1 MLQFFLWSVQLSFEK
16 WCEYTR
22 MKVLRYSGVIG
33 RRRKDATSGTGL
45 GNLNE
50 VNDGLLVIR

>member
-1 MLQFFLWSVQLSFEK
+1 MQLSFEK